1 MGLHLLL
8 IGKINILATSS
19 PHSLSNPL
27 LVSLLWPFILKLAA
41 FSFRPINQVSSD
53 LIYSIRLFSFQ
64 MSQITFNT
72 EPHVGPGRGGDG
84 GGNTRWERAVRLV
97 SERLIHARRSQ
108 FSEADEESLRELSM
122 IAL

>member
-8 IGKINILATSS
+8 IGKIKILATSS
-19 PHSLSNPL
+19 THSLSNPL
-27 LVSLLWPFILKLAA
+27 LVSLLWPYILKLAA
-41 FSFRPINQVSSD
+41 FSFRPIHQVYSD

-72 EPHVGPGRGGDG
+72 EPHVGPSRGGDG
-84 GGNTRWERAVRLV
+84 GRNTRWERAVRLV

>member
-19 PHSLSNPL
+19 THSLSHQFV
-27 LVSLLWPFILKLAA
+27 VSLLWPFILKVAS
-41 FSFRPINQVSSD
+41 FSFRPIHQVSSD
-53 LIYSIRLFSFQ
+53 LIYSMRLFSFQ

-72 EPHVGPGRGGDG
+72 EPHVGPGR

-108 FSEADEESLRELSM
+108 FTEADEESFRELSM